1 VNKQAGL
8 RPAARSWPAPAKLNL
23 FLHVTGRRNDGYH
36 ELQTLFQLLDWGD
49 DVRIEVLNEPKV
61 CRPSASYPVAESDDL
76 AVKAALLLQSE
87 TSSRMGARIE
97 VIKRIPAGAGLGG
110 GSSDAATVL
119 LVLNRLW
126 GCGLDE
132 DALASIGLRLGAD
145 IPVFIRGR
153 SALGT
158 GVGDRL
164 DPVELGER
172 HYLLVMPDFSIS
184 TEAVFKDPDLP
195 RNSPCL
201 DLRQALSGSARN
213 DCERVV
219 TKQFPDFAGLLR
231 ELRKVGDA
239 KMTGTGSA
247 IFIVM
252 PDEKTA
258 KSTAEEIKCRYNVR
272 AVRGVD
278 RSPLH
283 DLLDSGVIHGQ

>member
-1 VNKQAGL
+1 MNNQTGPGHAVRL
-8 RPAARSWPAPAKLNL
+8 WPAPAKLNL
-23 FLHVTGRRNDGYH
+23 FLHVTGRRSDGYH

-49 DVRIEVLNEPKV
+49 EVRLEVLNEPKI

-76 AVKAALLLQSE
+76 AVRAALLLQAE
-87 TSSRMGARIE
+87 TSSRQGARIE

-110 GSSDAATVL
+110 GSSDAATVMV
-119 LVLNRLW
+119 VLNRLW

-132 DALASIGLRLGAD
+132 DTLASIGLRLGAD

-184 TEAVFKDPDLP
+184 TKAVFKDPDLP
-195 RNSPCL
+195 RNSPL
-201 DLRQALSGSARN
+201 LNFRQALSGSARN

-219 TKQFPDFAGLLR
+219 EKRFPAFAALLQ

-247 IFIVM
+247 IFIGM

-258 KSTAEEIKCRYNVR
+258 KSTAEEIECRYNVR

-283 DLLDSGVIHGQ
+283 ELLDSGLIHGQ